1 MEIKAKVG
9 ASKPRRSC
17 HTRRRGQQFVRS
29 ATHAATAVQRRAHW
43 STTEGNMTPLSA
55 CIIPTECDIGA
66 GENVGVYGR
75 GAKGQEGQSYR
86 SRC

>member
-1 MEIKAKVG
+1 
-9 ASKPRRSC
+9 
-17 HTRRRGQQFVRS
+17 
-29 ATHAATAVQRRAHW
+29 VQRRAHW

-66 GENVGVYGR
+66 GENVGGYGR